1 MKTAAQTLPDN
12 PELLQ
17 QIIKNQQAVILSLQA
32 QLAALKR
39 HRFGRSSE
47 KLDTKIEQLELM
59 LDEMAYLGVDVDIE
73 QPDQDSSETPK
84 SKPARQKLPDDLP
97 REEMTHEPA
106 QECPECGDESFSK
119 LGEDVTEVLDYVP
132 AHFKVLRH
140 IRPKHSCRK
149 CESIRQAELPS
160 MPITKGKA
168 ASGLLAHIIIS
179 KYCDHL
185 PLYRQAEIYA
195 RENIHIS
202 RSTMANWMRQI
213 DDLIEPLSEALA
225 VDVLSSNKLHGDD
238 TTVPVL
244 TSGLGKTKTGR
255 LWVYVRDD
263 RGFAGD
269 SKPAALYRYSPDR
282 KGIHPQEHLENYKG
296 TLQADG
302 YAGYNGLYKTDTLDN
317 RPNIIEA
324 ACWAHVR
331 RKFYED
337 HENTK
342 SAYSHE
348 ILKRI
353 GLLYDVEREIKG
365 SPPDE
370 RKALREEKSALIID
384 ELKEYLEGLQG
395 KVSGKSPL
403 AGAIRYALKRWNALQ
418 TFVHDGT
425 IEIDNNIAERAMRP
439 IALGRKNYLFAG
451 SDRGGDTAA
460 TFYSLIETCKLNNIN
475 PQKYLADVLNRI
487 ADHPVKQVD
496 QLLPHNWKPM
506 KKEP

>member
-1 MKTAAQTLPDN
+1 MIKAPKTLPSDTKV
-12 PELLQ
+12 LQ

-39 HRFGRSSE
+39 NRFGRSSE

-59 LDEMAYLGVDVDIE
+59 LDEMAYLGVDVDVSE
-73 QPDQDSSETPK
+73 QEEPASPETPK
-84 SKPARQKLPDDLP
+84 SKPARQRLPEDLP

-106 QECPECGDESFSK
+106 HECPECGDESFSR

-132 AHFKVLRH
+132 AHFKVQRH
-140 IRPKHSCRK
+140 VRPKHSCRK
-149 CESIRQAELPS
+149 CETIRQAELPS

-168 ASGLLAHIIIS
+168 ASGLLAHIMIS
-179 KYCDHL
+179 KYTDHL
-185 PLYRQAEIYA
+185 PLYRQSEIFA

-202 RSTMANWMRQI
+202 RSTMAGWMRQV
-213 DDLIEPLSEALA
+213 DELIVPLSEALA
-225 VDVLSSNKLHGDD
+225 ADVLSSDKLHGDD

-244 TSGLGKTKTGR
+244 SPGLGKTKTGR

-263 RGFAGD
+263 RGYCGD
-269 SKPAALYRYSPDR
+269 SNPAALYRYSPDR

-302 YAGYNGLYKTDTLDN
+302 YAGYNDLYKANKLSGEIK
-317 RPNIIEA
+317 IIEA

-342 SAYSHE
+342 SQYAHE

-365 SPPDE
+365 RPPDE
-370 RKALREEKSALIID
+370 RNAVREEKSLLIID
-384 ELKEYLEGLQG
+384 ELKVYFDAIQG

-403 AGAIRYALKRWNALQ
+403 AGAIRYALKRWDALQ
-418 TFVHDGT
+418 TFIHDGT
-425 IEIDNNIAERAMRP
+425 VEIDNNIAERAMRP

-451 SDRGGDTAA
+451 SDRGGEIAA
-460 TFYSLIETCKLNNIN
+460 TFYSLLETCKLNNIN
-475 PQKYLADVLNRI
+475 PQEYLADVLNRI
-487 ADHPVKQVD
+487 ADHPVKQVN
-496 QLLPHNWKPM
+496 QLLPHNWKPL
-506 KKEP
+506 EA